1 MDEETWLGGLDEI
14 KINVRHFI
22 ATDTV
27 CFGWEKFFNFFWF
40 PRISPITKN
49 VSEFYLAFLEMTK

>member
-27 CFGWEKFFNFFWF
+27 CFD
-40 PRISPITKN
+40 
-49 VSEFYLAFLEMTK
+49 